1 MSLEGAIVD
10 LDGTVYR
17 DDKLLPGAAAG
28 VAALRRAGL
37 SLCFFSNNPTRN
49 GEEYVTHLQKLG
61 IDARDGE
68 ACSAGV
74 ATTRYLR
81 KHHADDAVMLVGSA
95 ALADQLRAG
104 GLTLTDDPGLT
115 EVLVGSW
122 DPEFDY
128 DDMDRALQAVDDRTP
143 FLGTDPDRV
152 FPGPD
157 DRLVPGSGAVV
168 GALARTIGREPDA
181 ILGKPSE
188 TALELAIER
197 LGVPAERCL
206 VVGDRLDTDLAMG
219 DRAGMTTVLVLSG
232 VATRA
237 DIATGEVEP
246 DHVVDNLGEIG
257 EISWAARDGL

>member
-1 MSLEGAIVD
+1 MSLDGAIVD

-17 DDKLLPGAAAG
+17 DDELLPGAAEG

-37 SLCFFSNNPTRN
+37 SMCFFSNNPTRD
-49 GEEYVTHLQKLG
+49 GEQYVAHLQELG
-61 IDARDGE
+61 VDARDGE

-81 KHHADDAVMLVGSA
+81 DHHADDAVMLIGSA

-104 GLTLTDDPGLT
+104 GIRLTDDPEAT
-115 EVLVGSW
+115 DVLVGSW
-122 DPEFDY
+122 DPEFGY

-152 FPGPD
+152 FPGPG
-157 DRLVPGSGAVV
+157 DRFVPGSGAVV
-168 GALARTIGREPDA
+168 GALARTIGREPDV

-188 TALELAIER
+188 TALELSLER
-197 LGVPAERCL
+197 LGVPPERCL

-219 DRAGMTTVLVLSG
+219 DRVGMTTVLVLSG

-237 DIATGEVEP
+237 DVATAEVDP
-246 DHVVDNLGEIG
+246 DHVVDRLSDIGRVLGEI
-257 EISWAARDGL
+257 

>member
-17 DDKLLPGAAAG
+17 DDELLPGAPEG
-28 VAALRRAGL
+28 VATLRRAGL
-37 SLCFFSNNPTRN
+37 SLCFFSNNPTRD
-49 GEEYVTHLQKLG
+49 GEEYVAHLQELG

-81 KHHADDAVMLVGSA
+81 AHHADDVVMLVGSA
-95 ALADQLRAG
+95 ALADQLRTG
-104 GLTLTDDPGLT
+104 GLTLTAQPELT
-115 EVLVGSW
+115 DVLVGSW
-122 DPEFDY
+122 DPEFGY

-152 FPGPD
+152 FPGPG
-157 DRLVPGSGAVV
+157 DRFVPGSGAVV

-188 TALELAIER
+188 TALDLALER

-232 VATRA
+232 VATRE
-237 DIATGEVEP
+237 DIATADVEP
-246 DHVVDNLGEIG
+246 DHVVDRLGDIDRVLEEI
-257 EISWAARDGL
+257 

>member
-1 MSLEGAIVD
+1 MSLEGAVVD

-17 DDKLLPGAAAG
+17 GDELLPGAAEG

-49 GEEYVTHLQKLG
+49 GEDYVARLQELG
-61 IDARDGE
+61 VDARTGE

-74 ATTRYLR
+74 ATTEYLR
-81 KHHADDAVMLVGSA
+81 DHHADDTVMLVGSA

-104 GLTLTDDPGLT
+104 NLTLTDDPERT
-115 EVLVGSW
+115 DVLVGSW
-122 DPEFDY
+122 DPEFGY
-128 DDMDRALQAVDDRTP
+128 DDMDRALQAVDDQTP

-152 FPGPD
+152 FPGPG
-157 DRLVPGSGAVV
+157 DRFVPGSGAIL
-168 GALARTIGREPDA
+168 GALSRTIGREPDA

-188 TALELAIER
+188 TALGLALER
-197 LGVPAERCL
+197 LGVPAENCL
-206 VVGDRLDTDLAMG
+206 VVGDRLDTDLVMG

-237 DIATGEVEP
+237 DIATAEVDP
-246 DHVVDNLGEIG
+246 DYVIENLGEIG
-257 EISWAARDGL
+257 EISWC